1 MQPGSTKGLRI
12 PVQPTQ
18 TDRLARHPEWVA
30 TLARWHFDQW
40 GLLTGTDTVE
50 QYRFV
55 LEEYSRGATIPC
67 VLVAF
72 AAEDLLG
79 SVSLVPCDMEIRA
92 DRTPWLAQLFVAPS
106 HRRQGTGAALVNAAL
121 SHARQCGF
129 QHLHLYTSGSL
140 PDFYE
145 RLGWVIDE
153 RVSYLGKE
161 RTIMHYDLVPEAENP
176 SSSLCLPSRGP
187 G

>member
-1 MQPGSTKGLRI
+1 MKPGAAVL
-12 PVQPTQ
+12 PTQ
-18 TDRLARHPEWVA
+18 TDSLARHPEWIA

-40 GLLTGTDTVE
+40 GILTGSETLG
-50 QYRFV
+50 QYRAV
-55 LEEYSRGATIPC
+55 LDEYSRGATIPC

-72 AAEDLLG
+72 KEELLG

-92 DRTPWLAQLFVAPS
+92 DRTPWLAQLFVTPR
-106 HRRQGTGAALVNAAL
+106 HRRRGAGATLVHAAL

-129 QHLHLYTSGSL
+129 QRLHLYTSGTL

-153 RVSYLGKE
+153 RVQYLGKQ
-161 RTIMHYDLVPEAENP
+161 RTVMRYDLA
-176 SSSLCLPSRGP
+176 
-187 G
+187 